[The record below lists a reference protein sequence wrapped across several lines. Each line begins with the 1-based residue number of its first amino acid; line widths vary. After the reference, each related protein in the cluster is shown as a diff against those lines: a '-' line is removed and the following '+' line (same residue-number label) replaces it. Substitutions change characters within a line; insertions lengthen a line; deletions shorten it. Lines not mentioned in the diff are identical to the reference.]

1 MDSVCIICGSKNF
14 KIKSNRFCS
23 QECIHQ
29 YGTQKMNEKI
39 KCRICDKE
47 ISKANYNKHLKTHEI
62 KKHHYFCENCGKEVY
77 EKYGSG
83 RFCSSKCARGFSTKN
98 KREQINKK
106 VSEKIKQKIS
116 NGEKI
121 GFCTSGRLVKLEN
134 KVCPICGNNFKADE
148 KFGKKTC
155 SKECS
160 HKATALN
167 NKGKKHNIKDTSRMG
182 GLRPGGGKAKQISY
196 TNWLGYKMSLNKE
209 EIEVAKVLDE
219 KKLNWNRNRKGF
231 PYLTRDG
238 KQRKYYPDFVI
249 NDNEYIEYKGWVTS
263 EMEWKMENAKANNN
277 LNLIIIV
284 GNDKRYKEFGISL
297 HEYLD
302 SKFFL

>member
-1 MDSVCIICGSKNF
+1 
-14 KIKSNRFCS
+14 
-23 QECIHQ
+23 
-29 YGTQKMNEKI
+29 
-39 KCRICDKE
+39 
-47 ISKANYNKHLKTHEI
+47 
-62 KKHHYFCENCGKEVY
+62 
-77 EKYGSG
+77 
-83 RFCSSKCARGFSTKN
+83 
-98 KREQINKK
+98 
-106 VSEKIKQKIS
+106 
-116 NGEKI
+116 
-121 GFCTSGRLVKLEN
+121 
-134 KVCPICGNNFKADE
+134 
-148 KFGKKTC
+148 
-155 SKECS
+155 
-160 HKATALN
+160 
-167 NKGKKHNIKDTSRMG
+167 MG
-182 GLRPGGGKAKQISY
+182 GLRPGGGKSKQISY